1 MSLRELLVS
10 RSTIVTDPSVTT
22 EPQEETRTRLV
33 PPYNVILLNDD
44 YHSFEFVLDALR
56 KALGYSVERCYQL
69 TLQAHT
75 SGRAVVWTGPLEVA
89 ELKANHI
96 RGFKEVRA
104 ADGANL
110 GSLVVE
116 IEPAP
121 G

>member
-1 MSLRELLVS
+1 VNSS
-10 RSTIVTDPSVTT
+10 PIVTDPSVAT
-22 EPQEETRTRLV
+22 EPQEETRTRRV

-44 YHSFEFVLDALR
+44 HHSFEFVMDSLR

-69 TLQAHT
+69 TLLAHT
-75 SGRAVVWTGPLEVA
+75 SGRAIVWTGPLEVA

-110 GSLVVE
+110 GSLGVD